1 MGPQAPKCL
10 QPACIPPKA
19 YALVERSERISC
31 KLRALIV
38 TERVTLITGASAG
51 IGSELARVFAS
62 NGNRLAL
69 VARRADRL
77 AALAAD
83 ITAASGKAAIVIP
96 CDLEQADACDKI
108 AAALTAEG
116 VEVEYVVNNAGFGLF
131 GNAIEVDRADQL
143 GIVAVNIRA
152 LTDLSLRFSEH
163 LIRHRGGI
171 LNVGSI
177 AGFLPGP
184 GMAVY
189 YASKAYVLS
198 FTEALRAELG
208 PRGVRVTVLCPGPV
222 PSEFQLRAGFEPG
235 FDSAILNVS
244 AANVAEA
251 AFRGLMANKRAVLPG
266 FGIKIVPFLLR
277 LFPRGFILWAVAR
290 FQLRKR

>member
-1 MGPQAPKCL
+1 L
-10 QPACIPPKA
+10 N
-19 YALVERSERISC
+19 
-31 KLRALIV
+31 V

-51 IGSELARVFAS
+51 IGTELARVFAS
-62 NGNRLAL
+62 NGHRVAL

-77 AALAAD
+77 TKLAGEITAAGGTAPIVIPCNLEQSDAGDKVAAALAA
-83 ITAASGKAAIVIP
+83 A
-96 CDLEQADACDKI
+96 
-108 AAALTAEG
+108 G

-131 GNAIEVDRADQL
+131 GNATELDRAEQL
-143 GIVAVNIRA
+143 NIIAVNIRA
-152 LTDLSLRFSEH
+152 VTDLSLRFSDS
-163 LIRHRGGI
+163 LIRYRGGI

-198 FTEALRAELG
+198 FTEALRQELAS
-208 PRGVRVTVLCPGPV
+208 RGVRVTALCPGPV
-222 PSEFQLRAGFEPG
+222 PSEFQARAGFAPG

-244 AANVAEA
+244 AADVAQQGY
-251 AFRGLMANKRAVLPG
+251 RGLMANKRAILPG
-266 FGIKIVPFLLR
+266 LGIKIVPLLLR
-277 LFPRGFILWAVAR
+277 LFPRGFILAAVGR

>member
-1 MGPQAPKCL
+1 
-10 QPACIPPKA
+10 
-19 YALVERSERISC
+19 
-31 KLRALIV
+31 V

-51 IGSELARVFAS
+51 IGTELARVFAS
-62 NGNRLAL
+62 NGHRLVL

-77 AALAAD
+77 TALAGE
-83 ITAASGKAAIVIP
+83 ITAAGGAAPIVLP
-96 CDLEQADACDKI
+96 CDLEQPDAGDKI
-108 AAALTAEG
+108 AVALAAAG

-131 GNAIEVDRADQL
+131 GNAIELDRATQL
-143 GIVAVNIRA
+143 GMIA
-152 LTDLSLRFSEH
+152 LNVRTMTDLSLRFSES

-198 FTEALRAELG
+198 FSEGLRGELA
-208 PRGVRVTVLCPGPV
+208 PRGVRVTALCPGPV
-222 PSEFQLRAGFEPG
+222 PSEFQARAGFEPG

-244 AANVAEA
+244 PADVAKA
-251 AFRGLMANKRAVLPG
+251 GYRGLMANKRVVLPG
-266 FGIKIVPFLLR
+266 LGIKMVPFLLR
-277 LFPRGFILWAVAR
+277 LFPRGFILAAVGR